1 MIKSQRIIKIVE
13 RVNVFNNSALGIV
26 EICGKY
32 YLMSFTDKD
41 NKILKELNKEEVETY
56 LEEFEEN
63 SGTHMYFDVE
73 KDVWE
78 NREDKTN
85 LFFGTRKKD

>member
-63 SGTHMYFDVE
+63 KGFTYL
-73 KDVWE
+73 K
-78 NREDKTN
+78 DKTN